1 MLKIFTLVVV
11 LFSTFAYGESITQAV
26 KTTGDTSKELSAKC
40 YQDANR
46 IENQQL
52 ILAESEKQEL
62 YSLIN
67 KNSQA
72 IELLVANQEKLINE
86 VNGVKGVKGDAK
98 VDYSGWTSIL
108 LACVGI
114 IITVM
119 SVILALISIIGYR
132 NFRKSI
138 ELSVKKTSTEVAKQE
153 TVIQIDAV
161 AKKELVRLIDEGAL
175 AKHLESAVDMIFL
188 RRKPELKDSGFD
200 KYPELDKEEGE

>member
-11 LFSTFAYGESITQAV
+11 LFSSFAYGESITQAV
-26 KTTGDTSKELSAKC
+26 KKLGDTSKELPAKG
-40 YQDANR
+40 YQDVNR

-52 ILAESEKQEL
+52 SLAESEKQEL

-86 VNGVKGVKGDAK
+86 VNGVKGDAK

>member
-1 MLKIFTLVVV
+1 MLKIFTLAVALV
-11 LFSTFAYGESITQAV
+11 STFAYGESITQAV
-26 KTTGDTSKELSAKC
+26 KTLGDASKELPAKG

-52 ILAESEKQEL
+52 NLAESEKHEL

-86 VNGVKGVKGDAK
+86 VNGVKGDAK

-138 ELSVKKTSTEVAKQE
+138 ELSVKKISTEVSKQE
-153 TVIQIDAV
+153 TAIQIDAV

>member
-52 ILAESEKQEL
+52 SLAESEKQEL

-200 KYPELDKEEGE
+200 KYHELDKEEGE

>member
-1 MLKIFTLVVV
+1 KDDSMLKIFTLVVV
-11 LFSTFAYGESITQAV
+11 LFSSFAYGESITQAV
-26 KTTGDTSKELSAKC
+26 KTHGDTSKELPAKS
-40 YQDANR
+40 YQDVNR

-52 ILAESEKQEL
+52 SLTESEKQEL

-86 VNGVKGVKGDAK
+86 VNGDAK

>member
-1 MLKIFTLVVV
+1 MKTL
-11 LFSTFAYGESITQAV
+11 
-26 KTTGDTSKELSAKC
+26 GDTSKELPAKG
-40 YQDANR
+40 YQDVNR

-52 ILAESEKQEL
+52 SLAESEKQEL

-86 VNGVKGVKGDAK
+86 VNGVKGDAK

-161 AKKELVRLIDEGAL
+161 AKQELVRLIDEGAL

>member
-11 LFSTFAYGESITQAV
+11 LFSSFAYGESIIQAV
-26 KTTGDTSKELSAKC
+26 KTLGDTSKELPAKG
-40 YQDANR
+40 YQDVNR

-52 ILAESEKQEL
+52 SLAESEKQEL

-86 VNGVKGVKGDAK
+86 VNGGKGDAK

-138 ELSVKKTSTEVAKQE
+138 ELSVKKISTEVAKQE

>member
-11 LFSTFAYGESITQAV
+11 LFSSFAYGESITQAV
-26 KTTGDTSKELSAKC
+26 KTHGDTSKELPAKS
-40 YQDANR
+40 YQDVNR

-52 ILAESEKQEL
+52 SLTESEKQEL

-86 VNGVKGVKGDAK
+86 VNGDAK

>member
-1 MLKIFTLVVV
+1 MLKIITLVVLLV
-11 LFSTFAYGESITQAV
+11 STLAHGQSITQPV
-26 KTTGDTSKELSAKC
+26 KTSGAASQELTAKGD
-40 YQDANR
+40 QDANR
-46 IENQQL
+46 IENHQL
-52 ILAESEKQEL
+52 NLAESEKQEL

-72 IELLVANQEKLINE
+72 LALLVANQEKLINE
-86 VNGVKGVKGDAK
+86 INGVKGNAK

-138 ELSVKKTSTEVAKQE
+138 ELSVKKISTEVAKQE
-153 TVIQIDAV
+153 TTTQIDAV

-188 RRKPELKDSGFD
+188 RRKPELRDSGFD
-200 KYPELDKEEGE
+200 KYPELDKEEDE

>member
-1 MLKIFTLVVV
+1 MLKIFTLAVV
-11 LFSTFAYGESITQAV
+11 LFSSFAYGESITQAV
-26 KTTGDTSKELSAKC
+26 KTLGDTSKELPAKG
-40 YQDANR
+40 YQDVNR

-52 ILAESEKQEL
+52 SLAESEKQEL

-86 VNGVKGVKGDAK
+86 VNGVNGVKGDAK

-119 SVILALISIIGYR
+119 S
-132 NFRKSI
+132 
-138 ELSVKKTSTEVAKQE
+138 
-153 TVIQIDAV
+153 
-161 AKKELVRLIDEGAL
+161 
-175 AKHLESAVDMIFL
+175 
-188 RRKPELKDSGFD
+188 
-200 KYPELDKEEGE
+200 

>member
-11 LFSTFAYGESITQAV
+11 LFSSFAYGESITQAV
-26 KTTGDTSKELSAKC
+26 KTPGDTSKELPAKG
-40 YQDANR
+40 YQDVNR

-52 ILAESEKQEL
+52 SLAESEKQEL

-86 VNGVKGVKGDAK
+86 VNGVKGDAK

-138 ELSVKKTSTEVAKQE
+138 ELSVKKISTEVAKQE